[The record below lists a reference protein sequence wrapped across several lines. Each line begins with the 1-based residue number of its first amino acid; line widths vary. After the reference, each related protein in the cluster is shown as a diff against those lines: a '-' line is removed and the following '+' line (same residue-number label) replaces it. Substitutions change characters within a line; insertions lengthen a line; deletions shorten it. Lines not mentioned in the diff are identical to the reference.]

1 MNKVYINIYSLYF
14 TMSLIKVIVRLSNKV
29 ILWKKTTI
37 SKIKLN
43 RIHVYS
49 ESNETIEN
57 IYNDNIDD
65 KTSSNDGDRIYDEE
79 HMEGVIIMNNN
90 NRILLT
96 TYPIFFETNYEYKNG
111 SYIKDDWDQ
120 ETVLDY

>member
-1 MNKVYINIYSLYF
+1 
-14 TMSLIKVIVRLSNKV
+14 MSLIKVIVRLSNKV